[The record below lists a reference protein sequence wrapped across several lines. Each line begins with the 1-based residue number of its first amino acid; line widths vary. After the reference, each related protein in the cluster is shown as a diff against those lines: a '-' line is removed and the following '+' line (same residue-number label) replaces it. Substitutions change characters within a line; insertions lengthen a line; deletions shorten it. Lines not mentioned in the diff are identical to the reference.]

1 MIKSTGE
8 MLFEIQEYA
17 LEYFQQNNEQKSF
30 YIVIDGVPLLSPIDP

>member
-1 MIKSTGE
+1 

-30 YIVIDGVPLLSPIDP
+30 YIVIDGVPLLPPIHP